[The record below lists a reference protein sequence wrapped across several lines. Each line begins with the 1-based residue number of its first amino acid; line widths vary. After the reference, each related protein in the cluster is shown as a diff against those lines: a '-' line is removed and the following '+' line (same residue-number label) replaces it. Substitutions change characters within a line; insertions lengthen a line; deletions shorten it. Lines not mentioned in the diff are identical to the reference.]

1 MITST
6 AMVLSATLE
15 TSTTAVAQTKIV
27 LGGNMILLRIL
38 LSINIITINIIAI
51 YIIAFNNNITWALL
65 KDEGRLERPAIK
77 ERSQPILILP
87 MDVNIVHCAICQV
100 CLIYYISEYCVDLFA
115 PKVLLEYL
123 RPMITV
129 SSQSHPQGL
138 FHHLNRPRIDRPPR
152 WQKDMKT
159 KGQKDEKTERWKFE
173 RLNSIS
179 ADPWPWRAF

>member
-1 MITST
+1 MPFWGGHFQSRKFILQILGTLNRVIWAWNWYKRAISGFRVCFFNTCIDTQFGFPRALRLFGFLLHIMITST

-27 LGGNMILLRIL
+27 LGRNRILLRIL
-38 LSINIITINIIAI
+38 LSSNIITINIIAI

-100 CLIYYISEYCVDLFA
+100 CLIYYISEYCVA
-115 PKVLLEYL
+115 IPTY
-123 RPMITV
+123 
-129 SSQSHPQGL
+129 
-138 FHHLNRPRIDRPPR
+138 
-152 WQKDMKT
+152 
-159 KGQKDEKTERWKFE
+159 
-173 RLNSIS
+173 
-179 ADPWPWRAF
+179 